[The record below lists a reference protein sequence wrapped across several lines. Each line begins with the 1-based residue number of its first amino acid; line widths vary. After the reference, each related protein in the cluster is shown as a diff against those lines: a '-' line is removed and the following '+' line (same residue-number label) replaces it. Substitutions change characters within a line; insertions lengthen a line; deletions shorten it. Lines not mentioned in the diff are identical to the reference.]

1 MFNISLRRSQKV
13 ILQLFFDFFITIFA
27 LFIAYSLRLGHW
39 YVPNGEILILF
50 ILSPFISLPILT
62 YIRLYQ
68 QIIRYLDFDIIK
80 LIFKG
85 SLIYGLSWGF
95 AAYFITLDGVPRSVM
110 LINIGV
116 FFLFILVSRF
126 LIKDFLIYRK
136 SKIINNEKT
145 NVLIY
150 GAGEAGR
157 ALLNSLRDSSRV
169 IVRGFLDDNKDI
181 QKTFVHGVKVFSIQD
196 LGYLINKFKLIEI
209 FLAFPSIS
217 NERKAKILNSIQ
229 KFSIPVKTLPNLS
242 DYINKDISFK
252 DIKPID
258 VSDLLGRTQ
267 VNAIQKLLKQDI
279 NNKIVLITG
288 AGGTIGSEL
297 AKQVINQGAK
307 KVLLIDH
314 DEYSLYKLNNSLN
327 SEGKNVSEIK
337 LGSILSINFL
347 ENIMQ
352 NFVIDT
358 IYHAAAYKHVPLLED
373 NIIEGLRNNILGTYN
388 IAFLAGKYQVK
399 KFVLI
404 SSDKAVRPTNVMGAT
419 KRVAEIII
427 KNLGNIHSN
436 TKYTMVRF
444 GNVLGS
450 SGSVIPLFEKQI
462 QNGGPVTVTDEK
474 IVRFFM
480 TINEAVELVIQAGAL
495 AKGNDLFL
503 LDMGT
508 PVKIYDLAIKMI
520 NLSGKT
526 IRNKKNIFGD
536 IEILFSGL
544 RPGEKLYEELLI
556 DAKARETEHKKIFS
570 SEESYPEI
578 NLEKFV
584 YETMKIIENTDD
596 QGALELLSRLVD
608 GYNPDKQL
616 N

>member
-85 SLIYGLSWGF
+85 SLVYGLSWGF

-136 SKIINNEKT
+136 SKIINNQKT

-157 ALLNSLRDSSRV
+157 ALLNSLRDSSKV

-217 NERKAKILNSIQ
+217 NERKIKILNSIQ
-229 KFSIPVKTLPNLS
+229 EFSIPVKTLPNLT
-242 DYINKDISFK
+242 DYVNKDISYK

-297 AKQVINQGAK
+297 AQQAINQGAN

-358 IYHAAAYKHVPLLED
+358 IYHAAAYKHVPLLEN

-526 IRNKKNIFGD
+526 VRNKKNIYGD

-556 DAKARETEHKKIFS
+556 DATARETEHKKIFS

-584 YETMKIIENTDD
+584 YETMKIIENTDN
-596 QGALELLSRLVD
+596 QGALALLSRLVD